1 MMCAVDPRRGKY
13 LTAMANFRGAVSTR
27 EVDEQLLNVQNK
39 NSSYFVDWIPN
50 CVATSVCDVPPKGYK
65 MSVAFAGNCTAISG
79 MMRRCLDYYAA
90 LLRRKSFMHWYT
102 GEGMNENEFNEAE
115 QNMKDLI
122 NEYQT
127 HQEGTDIN
135 EGDGDDEE
143 GDEEDDEGGY

>member
-1 MMCAVDPRRGKY
+1 MMCAVDPRRGRY
-13 LTAMANFRGAVSTR
+13 LTAAACFRGNISTR
-27 EVDEQLLNVQNK
+27 EVDEQMLNVQNK

-102 GEGMNENEFNEAE
+102 GEGMDENEFNEAE

-127 HQEGTDIN
+127 N
-135 EGDGDDEE
+135 EASVEEE
-143 GDEEDDEGGY
+143 GEDGMDETFDEDGS